1 MNRLPCSTCEWHES
15 EGDEPQHIRRCW
27 LSFNGAES
35 KPVPLTPERIA
46 VGCGEHSGR
55 GRDAALDRMLDTVV
69 PEMLAMIRR
78 LAEPAEP
85 TERERKLGKLILWD
99 CKCGQTNVFPNGNG
113 PVKCVECGGGIHDH
127 DAQFN
132 KAEPA
137 RPVGVEVGMPPGVA
151 PIDLDR
157 AHPFCRIGD
166 CKFNS
171 GAGSRC
177 SLEPETPREP
187 NHGACAGYAVLRP
200 VGLNTR

>member
-1 MNRLPCSTCEWHES
+1 MRNYLRAMRPEHWVKNALVFAAFFFAI
-15 EGDEPQHIRRCW
+15 GDSAQAAKLQP
-27 LSFNGAES
+27 LSQSALR
-35 KPVPLTPERIA
+35 VA
-46 VGCGEHSGR
+46 VAAALFCIISSGVYVLNDI
-55 GRDAALDRMLDTVV
+55 RDAALDRMLDTVV

-113 PVKCVECGGGIHDH
+113 PVRCANCGVD
-127 DAQFN
+127 
-132 KAEPA
+132 
-137 RPVGVEVGMPPGVA
+137 VGMPPGVA

-177 SLEPETPREP
+177 SLEPGTPREP
-187 NHGACAGYAVLRP
+187 NHGACAGYAVLRQ
-200 VGLNTR
+200 VELNSR